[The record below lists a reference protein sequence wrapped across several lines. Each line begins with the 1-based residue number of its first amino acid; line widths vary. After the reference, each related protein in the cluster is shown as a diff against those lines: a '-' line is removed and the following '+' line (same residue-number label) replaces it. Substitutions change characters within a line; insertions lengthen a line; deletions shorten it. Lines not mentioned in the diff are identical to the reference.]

1 MAETFL
7 LAAQIMLLSVNI
19 LAIGFMTASGISN
32 VLGAQQF
39 MQSAAT
45 RRSGDNSTA
54 DVILQIATD
63 TNNLCNKYEGVSKPP
78 PSFHRRRRLAA
89 ANTTRP
95 RHVQQ
100 QRC

>member
-1 MAETFL
+1 MVGKIFEAEIAGAKRPRLKRFL
-7 LAAQIMLLSVNI
+7 MAAQIMLLSVNI

-63 TNNLCNKYEGVSKPP
+63 TKTC
-78 PSFHRRRRLAA
+78 AT
-89 ANTTRP
+89 NTRE
-95 RHVQQ
+95 
-100 QRC
+100 

>member
-1 MAETFL
+1 MVGKIFEAEIAGAKRLRLKRFL

-19 LAIGFMTASGISN
+19 LAIGFMTASGIYN

-39 MQSAAT
+39 NMQSAAT

-63 TNNLCNKYEGVSKPP
+63 TNNL
-78 PSFHRRRRLAA
+78 
-89 ANTTRP
+89 
-95 RHVQQ
+95 
-100 QRC
+100 